1 MAKEDWDIHESIREN
16 RRTYLKVSCKLCG
29 KMYDR
34 VRQDGL
40 GKKACCGVNPKADI
54 LPIGI
59 RFNMLTNLGVSHSDN
74 GIVYDWLCDCGNV
87 KKLRAPNVKLG
98 HTKSCGCLK
107 EKLIGRSAEKHGLSG
122 TKEYRTWRGIIA
134 RTEVA
139 YDSTRKWYFDKGVE
153 VCDSWRKSFVQFHKD
168 MGDCPEGYT
177 LDRID
182 PDGNYCKDN
191 CRWASVDLQSINK
204 GGYSNNTS
212 GVKGV
217 SLNKKSG
224 KYVAYIYC
232 KNKRY
237 ALGSYTTLEEASL
250 ARAKAEKE
258 IWKNITE

>member
-1 MAKEDWDIHESIREN
+1 MSKEDWDIHESAREN

-74 GIVYDWLCDCGNV
+74 GVIYDWLCDCGNV

-98 HTKSCGCLK
+98 HTKSCGCYK
-107 EKLIGRSAEKHGLSG
+107 ESIIGRPVEKHGMAG

-134 RTEVA
+134 RTEA
-139 YDSTRKWYFDKGVE
+139 PYESTRKWYFDKDIRVSE
-153 VCDSWRKSFVQFHKD
+153 DWRKSFLQFYED
-168 MGDCPEGYT
+168 MGDCPKGYT

-182 PDGNYCKDN
+182 PNGNYCKEN
-191 CRWASVDLQSINK
+191 CRWASDELQSINK
-204 GGYSNNTS
+204 GIYSTNTS

-217 SLNKKSG
+217 SLNKISG
-224 KYVAYIYC
+224 KYSAYIYH
-232 KNKRY
+232 KGVKHD
-237 ALGSYTTLEEASL
+237 LGAYTTLEEASEV
-250 ARAKAEKE
+250 RENAEKLF
-258 IWKNITE
+258 WKNITE